1 MGFLFLLDRVVAVMT
16 FAEWI
21 LFAVI
26 GYLLYRSLF
35 PLQRR
40 IEASLLRFFNRG
52 GKRGNKV
59 IDITDYNKQTS
70 SKKKTE
76 KENDPHG
83 E

>member
-1 MGFLFLLDRVVAVMT
+1 MGFLFLRGTVPPVMT

-21 LFAVI
+21 LFAVV

-40 IEASLLRFFNRG
+40 IEASLRRFFNRG
-52 GKRGNKV
+52 GKRGNQV
-59 IDITDYNKQTS
+59 IDITDYNK
-70 SKKKTE
+70 KKE
-76 KENDPHG
+76 KEPHG